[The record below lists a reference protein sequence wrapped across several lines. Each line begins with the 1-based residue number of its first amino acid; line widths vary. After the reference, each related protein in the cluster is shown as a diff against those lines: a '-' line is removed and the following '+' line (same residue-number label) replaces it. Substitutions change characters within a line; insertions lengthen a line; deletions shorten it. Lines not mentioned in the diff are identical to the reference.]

1 ERRLSHQSAENIH
14 KHSHT
19 LSLSL
24 SLSFSFGYLC
34 LRCSHQSLTSRGRPD
49 HHTPVN
55 SPGSRPG
62 YTHTHTHTPN
72 RTNNKQTNK
81 KTRKQNKPKG
91 FLSSLLDICAR
102 HRDRKSVV

>member
-62 YTHTHTHTPN
+62 YTHTHTHTHTHNTPIAHTYIE
-72 RTNNKQTNK
+72 RHTHTH
-81 KTRKQNKPKG
+81 TRWFILGSQPCVQATEA
-91 FLSSLLDICAR
+91 I
-102 HRDRKSVV
+102 

>member
-24 SLSFSFGYLC
+24 SLSLSFGYLC

-55 SPGSRPG
+55 SPVSRPVC
-62 YTHTHTHTPN
+62 THTHTHPHTQGLCF
-72 RTNNKQTNK
+72 TKQLA
-81 KTRKQNKPKG
+81 G
-91 FLSSLLDICAR
+91 CDSLLWSYIPPRLA
-102 HRDRKSVV
+102 HSL